1 MDMDAMFH
9 AVEDANY
16 ANALRGLDE
25 VDPEEAMTLPPADF
39 DPEAFVAEAGID
51 VLD

>member
-25 VDPEEAMTLPPADF
+25 VDPEDGTCSIPYR
-39 DPEAFVAEAGID
+39 D
-51 VLD
+51 VHRH